1 MLILPASIRNRVSLK
16 QRNSKLM
23 ILSIL
28 SYIFP
33 KAQPEYRTYSTENH
47 PIRDDQATKFHPRL
61 QTIFQQLDAIAP
73 RFVMNKGDIQILTNP
88 EDFYATLKTKISQ
101 AKSRIFL
108 SSLYIGKAQ
117 NELLECIETALNNR
131 EDLKVSILTDALRGT
146 REAPNTCSAS
156 KLVDLVEKFGKH
168 RVDLRMYH
176 TPHLSGIAKQVT
188 PKRLNEGYG
197 LQHMKL
203 YGFDEE
209 VILSGANLSQDY
221 FTDRQDRYYIFKNR
235 SITDYYFK
243 IQNAV
248 SLLSYQ
254 IVPSSLQQGF
264 RLDWP
269 TSNKS
274 CEPHMNLQRFISDS
288 SFLLEPLLKQHQ
300 LTSFDQYHDHED
312 FDTIVYP
319 VSQLT
324 PLLNP
329 HNDTSTEKP
338 AILRLLSYLDSPKI
352 KWWFT
357 AGYFN
362 MLPQIQERLLNS
374 KATGLVIT
382 AAPQANSFY
391 KSLGVSYYL
400 PEAYLL
406 FAKNFLQQVHQRS
419 KDKLI
424 TVFEW
429 KNGIVNTAN
438 GWSYHAKGL
447 WMTVPEEEVPS
458 ITVVGSSNYTKR
470 AYSLDLET
478 NAIVITKDPELKQA
492 MKAEIGNIM
501 KHVTKMELSEFEPK
515 KVEPTLDE
523 KLEIPRE
530 KQPVKYE
537 IDENRKISLG
547 VKLAVKILGGKL

>member
-1 MLILPASIRNRVSLK
+1 MV
-16 QRNSKLM
+16 
-23 ILSIL
+23 ILSITIQTRARLQQWKGKAMVL
-28 SYIFP
+28 SLFSYMFP
-33 KAQPEYRTYSTENH
+33 REQLEYRTYSTDNR
-47 PIRDDQATKFHPRL
+47 PLAVDQASKFHPRL
-61 QTIFQQLDAIAP
+61 QSVFQQLDAIAP
-73 RFVMNKGDIQILTNP
+73 RFVMNKGDIEILEDP
-88 EDFYATLKTKISQ
+88 KDFYSNLKTKISQ

-108 SSLYIGKAQ
+108 SSLYIGKNQ
-117 NELLECIETALNNR
+117 DELLACIESALEAK

-146 REAPNTCSAS
+146 REAPDKCSAS
-156 KLVDLVEKFGKH
+156 RLVELVKKFGKH

-176 TPHLSGIAKQVT
+176 TPHLSGLAKKFT

-203 YGFDEE
+203 YGFDDEI
-209 VILSGANLSQDY
+209 ILSGANLSQDY
-221 FTDRQDRYYIFKNR
+221 FTNRQDRYYVFKNK

-243 IQNAV
+243 LQNAV

-254 IVPSSLQQGF
+254 VIPSNLKQGF

-269 TSNKS
+269 TSNKT

-288 SFLLEPLLKQHQ
+288 SFLLEPLLKQQ
-300 LTSFDQYHDHED
+300 ELTSFDQFHDHEN

-319 VSQLT
+319 ISQLT

-338 AILRLLSYLDSPKI
+338 AVLRLLSYLDFPKI

-362 MLPQIQERLLNS
+362 MLPQIQDRLLNA
-374 KATGLVIT
+374 KATGSVIT

-391 KSLGVSYYL
+391 KSPGISYYL
-400 PEAYLL
+400 PQAYLL
-406 FAKNFLQQVHQRS
+406 FARNFLQQVHKMN

-429 KNGIVNTAN
+429 KNGIVNTKN

-447 WMTVPEEEVPS
+447 WMTVPEEQEPS
-458 ITVVGSSNYTKR
+458 ITIIGSSNYTKR
-470 AYSLDLET
+470 AYTHDLET
-478 NAIVITKDPELKQA
+478 NAIVITKDPQLKFA
-492 MKAEIGNIM
+492 MKHEIDNIM
-501 KHVTKMELSEFEPK
+501 KHVNKMELSEFEPK
-515 KVEPTLDE
+515 LIESKDE
-523 KLEIPRE
+523 KSDNQQNMKP
-530 KQPVKYE
+530 KYE

-547 VKLAVKILGGKL
+547 VKLAVKFLGGKL